1 MISFAVTARD
11 GAARTGVLITPHG
24 EVRTPVFMPVGTQ
37 AAVKALAPEDTRS
50 AGAEIVLANTY
61 HLVLRPGVDL
71 IERFGGLHRF
81 MAWDGPIL
89 TDSGGFQVFSL
100 GHLRTLTDDSVTF
113 RSHIDGSEHT
123 LTPESAVEA
132 QERLGSDI
140 AMVLDHC
147 PAYGDDEAAV
157 RESMERTH
165 RWAERCLKARRRK
178 DQALFGIVQ
187 GGWSAELRRESAA
200 LITSLD
206 FPGVAIGGVSVG
218 EPKEAAYRVVEQTA
232 PHLPESKPRYLMG
245 VGAPDDLIEC
255 IARGIDMF
263 DCTLPTR
270 IARNGGLFTREG
282 RINLR
287 GARYREQEGP
297 IEGRLRLLHLRHV
310 LDGLPPPLDAGGGDP
325 LSPPGHGPQPAVRA
339 AAGRRSARGDRRGA
353 VRRLRR
359 RLLRS
364 LPADGRGDAS
374 GAEGEVACGPT
385 RVGRA
390 RERRLISRRR
400 RRGRC

>member
-165 RWAERCLKARRRK
+165 RWAERCLKAHRRK

-218 EPKEAAYRVVEQTA
+218 EPKEAAYRAVEQTA

-263 DCTLPTR
+263 DCTADADRAQRRPLHP
-270 IARNGGLFTREG
+270 
-282 RINLR
+282 R
-287 GARYREQEGP
+287 GAHQSPRRALPRAGGADR
-297 IEGRLRLLHLRHV
+297 GRLRLLHLRHV

-339 AAGRRSARGDRRGA
+339 AAAPPKRARRSSRGGSKTSRKASATRYHG
-353 VRRLRR
+353 LRR
-359 RLLRS
+359 
-364 LPADGRGDAS
+364 AY
-374 GAEGEVACGPT
+374 
-385 RVGRA
+385 
-390 RERRLISRRR
+390 
-400 RRGRC
+400 

>member
-1 MISFAVTARD
+1 MISFTVTATD
-11 GAARTGVLITPHG
+11 GAARAGVLTTPHG
-24 EVRTPVFMPVGTQ
+24 EVRTPAFMPVGTQ
-37 AAVKALAPEDTRS
+37 AAVKALAPEDVRG
-50 AGAEIVLANTY
+50 AGAEIVLSNTY
-61 HLVLRPGVDL
+61 HLLLRPGVEL

-132 QERLGSDI
+132 QERIGSDI
-140 AMVLDHC
+140 AMALDHC
-147 PAYGDDEAAV
+147 PSYGDGEAAI

-165 RWAERCLKARRRK
+165 RWAERCLKAHRRA

-187 GGWSAELRRESAA
+187 GGWSAELRRESAEFIA
-200 LITSLD
+200 SLG

-218 EPKEAAYRVVEQTA
+218 EPKEAAYRAVEQTA
-232 PHLPESKPRYLMG
+232 PYLPEAKPRYLMG

-287 GARYREQEGP
+287 GARYREQEAP
-297 IEGRLRLLHLRHV
+297 IEEGCDCYTCGKYSAAYLYHLMRAGEILYHRLATVHNLRFVLRLTNEARE
-310 LDGLPPPLDAGGGDP
+310 AI
-325 LSPPGHGPQPAVRA
+325 
-339 AAGRRSARGDRRGA
+339 AAGRFEAFAADFFARYQPTDETTRLAQKEKWLAARRA
-353 VRRLRR
+353 WAARQ
-359 RLLRS
+359 
-364 LPADGRGDAS
+364 DGG
-374 GAEGEVACGPT
+374 G
-385 RVGRA
+385 
-390 RERRLISRRR
+390 
-400 RRGRC
+400 